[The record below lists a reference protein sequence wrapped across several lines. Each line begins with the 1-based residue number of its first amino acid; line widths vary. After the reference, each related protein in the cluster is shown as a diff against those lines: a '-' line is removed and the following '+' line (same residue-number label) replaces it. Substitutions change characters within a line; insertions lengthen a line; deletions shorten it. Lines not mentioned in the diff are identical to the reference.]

1 VRVEEERV
9 EGAATLSSI
18 QEVYAAQEDA
28 SIEW

>member
-1 VRVEEERV
+1 LQAEEERV
-9 EGAATLSSI
+9 EGAATISSI